1 MDKIK
6 VKLLHCT
13 PESVVNQA
21 IAQPYQSEP
30 SFELTKKVV
39 ASHKHLSCAEHVVM
53 SFQIDNCSR
62 LELQEHMR
70 HRMASPTVK
79 STRFALGKMMQ
90 AKELDDLFVYP
101 CMDNLTIEQAAIL
114 HAELAFFNATSFNA
128 IQKCKQAGISNDYL
142 KYLLP
147 ESTRTSFVWTI
158 NLRSL
163 INFLQLRTAKDA
175 HFEIR
180 HIANLILDEI
190 ARNEQSKY
198 AFELIKEFVK

>member
-1 MDKIK
+1 MNKIK

-21 IAQPYQSEP
+21 IAQPYQSEA
-30 SFELTKKVV
+30 SFELTKKVI
-39 ASHKHLSCAEHVVM
+39 ASHKHLSCAEHVVL

-70 HRMASPTVK
+70 HRIASPTVK
-79 STRFALGKMMQ
+79 STRFALGKMINT
-90 AKELDDLFVYP
+90 DLFVMP
-101 CMDNLTIEQAAIL
+101 NIEKMTFWQKM
-114 HAELAFFNATSFNA
+114 AFKASRFALNTVSICGIKLCRFL
-128 IQKCKQAGISNDYL
+128 GISNDYL

-180 HIANLILDEI
+180 HIANLILEEI
-190 ARNEQSKY
+190 AKNEQSKY
-198 AFELIKEFVK
+198 VFELIKEFV